1 MRTPVSTLL
10 CALSLGC
17 AAAPPPA
24 NPEIDMRA
32 FLAAAHA
39 AAEDRDARRVDEAT
53 FAAMM
58 REPGTVVLDAR
69 SRPMVER
76 RHVAGAV
83 SLSLPDFT
91 AEALARVPTDRAA
104 RVLIYCNNNFAGD
117 PAAFPLKVPAASLNL
132 ATRVA
137 LHSYGYRNVWEL
149 APYVDVARTTLPLEP
164 PVRARRGG

>member
-1 MRTPVSTLL
+1 MRTLVAAAL
-10 CALSLGC
+10 CAASLGG

-39 AAEDRDARRVDEAT
+39 AADEREARRVDQAT
-53 FAAMM
+53 FVAMM
-58 REPGTVVLDAR
+58 RAPGTVVLDAR
-69 SRPMVER
+69 SRAMFER

-91 AEALARVPTDRAA
+91 EETLARAIPDRDA

-117 PAAFPLKVPAASLNL
+117 PAAFPLKAPAASLNL

-137 LHSYGYRNVWEL
+137 LHAYGYRNVWEL
-149 APYVDVARTTLPLEP
+149 APYVDVARTTIPLEP
-164 PVRARRGG
+164 RIR